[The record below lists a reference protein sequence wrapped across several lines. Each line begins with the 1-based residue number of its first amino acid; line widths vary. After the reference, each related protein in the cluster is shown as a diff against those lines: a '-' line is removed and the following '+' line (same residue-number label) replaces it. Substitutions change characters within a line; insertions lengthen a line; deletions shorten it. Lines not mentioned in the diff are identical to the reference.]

1 MFTLDNKY
9 SSYNQMINFKSLFD
23 KAIMLVECTMN
34 KKVGGFNEVWYIY
47 RSMENK
53 NVRLHDYES
62 DFIDESP
69 KYQDCECI
77 DVLFRETEDKDRFWQ
92 PLVSYESYM
101 T

>member
-1 MFTLDNKY
+1 
-9 SSYNQMINFKSLFD
+9 
-23 KAIMLVECTMN
+23 
-34 KKVGGFNEVWYIY
+34 
-47 RSMENK
+47 MENK

-62 DFIDESP
+62 DFIDESL